1 MNKQSKHTP
10 PAEGTFQFRPGWMI
24 VDTSSAS
31 GGIRYDR
38 ELVKEKSINKGNGLQ
53 ADHKTRKTVDH
64 VEFCTA
70 VDALVK
76 KVDYV
81 LRKHCTRTEMG
92 WFADDSALA
101 KVKAEVAELQAEA
114 TDLNIN
120 GAKKAKSARRA
131 KIRVVPLRLDL
142 DRKEAVQ
149 EIVHTIRGVLG
160 ELRDAL
166 RTGDLP
172 SLHKLKIRAKNLDK
186 LAVGF
191 QSDAIRFAL
200 ERVPI
205 AANEIREAVKTATR
219 GVRNSGGSKKEIEE
233 ATSAAATKA
242 GGKVDIEV
250 IEAALAHFEDST
262 FTDEA
267 APIAQAS

>member
-1 MNKQSKHTP
+1 MSKQQQKKT
-10 PAEGTFQFRPGWMI
+10 EGSFTFRPGWLL

-64 VEFCTA
+64 VEYCAAADA
-70 VDALVK
+70 VVK

-92 WFADDSALA
+92 WFADDQALA
-101 KVKAEVAELQAEA
+101 KVKGEIALLEAEA
-114 TDLNIN
+114 HDLNTN

-142 DRKEAVQ
+142 DRREAVA
-149 EIVHTIRGVLG
+149 EIVHTIRSVLT

-166 RTGDLP
+166 RAGDLA
-172 SLHKLKIRAKNLDK
+172 SLHKLKIRSKNLDK

-200 ERVPI
+200 ARVPV
-205 AANEIREAVKTATR
+205 AANEIRDSIKTVVRATR
-219 GVRNSGGSKKEIEE
+219 NGGGSKEDIDE
-233 ATSAAATKA
+233 ATATAAAKA
-242 GGKVDIEV
+242 GAKVDLEA
-250 IEAALAHFEDST
+250 IEAALAHFQDSA
-262 FTDEA
+262 FVDDFEY
-267 APIAQAS
+267 IAKAS